1 MGSKQKLSVLSSVDL
16 GVLHADLGES
26 LADGAGRFVGSK
38 NSLASSRDGSSIL
51 NQLSSKRRH
60 GYSRTK
66 LANSGQTREH
76 KIIVT
81 RREKPKGVAVCG
93 FFLAQKKLLSGYS

>member
-16 GVLHADLGES
+16 GVLHADLVES
-26 LADGAGRFVGSK
+26 LALGAGLLCASNMTLARSRFGNRIHK
-38 NSLASSRDGSSIL
+38 
-51 NQLSSKRRH
+51 QLSSKRRH

-81 RREKPKGVAVCG
+81 RREKPKGVAVRG